1 MPSSRLKT
9 TAAVWGGVG
18 LAAVTIRALKRWR
31 NRKREERIAKQGG
44 RLPDCP
50 TVVHALAKRAT
61 ETPDAV
67 ALVACDGTQ
76 YTWAQYDAESSAFAR
91 SLIELGEKQGIAV
104 HAFNE
109 PRWFFAA
116 LGALKAGWTVSGIYT
131 TNTYEQAAHIIKTS
145 GVRVLVL
152 ESTKQLSTTYKSV
165 FNDFPGLKVVL
176 LDASPSSKVRP
187 ALAYDSFVRR
197 GGARLPITASSSN
210 VASLVYTSG
219 TTGNPKAVELTHN
232 SVREVCA
239 MMHACIPLDE
249 RTRLVSYLPL
259 SHIAAMGIDV
269 YSAIYCGAQVWFA
282 DAMALKG
289 SLKTT
294 LLQCRPTLFFGVPR
308 VWEKMAA
315 AMQCEAAW

>member
-1 MPSSRLKT
+1 M
-9 TAAVWGGVG
+9 
-18 LAAVTIRALKRWR
+18 
-31 NRKREERIAKQGG
+31 
-44 RLPDCP
+44 
-50 TVVHALAKRAT
+50 
-61 ETPDAV
+61 
-67 ALVACDGTQ
+67 
-76 YTWAQYDAESSAFAR
+76 
-91 SLIELGEKQGIAV
+91 
-104 HAFNE
+104 
-109 PRWFFAA
+109 
-116 LGALKAGWTVSGIYT
+116 
-131 TNTYEQAAHIIKTS
+131 
-145 GVRVLVL
+145 
-152 ESTKQLSTTYKSV
+152 
-165 FNDFPGLKVVL
+165 
-176 LDASPSSKVRP
+176 
-187 ALAYDSFVRR
+187 
-197 GGARLPITASSSN
+197 PITASADA

-239 MMHACIPLDE
+239 MMHARIPLDE

-269 YSAIYCGAQVWFA
+269 YSAIYCGAQVHFA